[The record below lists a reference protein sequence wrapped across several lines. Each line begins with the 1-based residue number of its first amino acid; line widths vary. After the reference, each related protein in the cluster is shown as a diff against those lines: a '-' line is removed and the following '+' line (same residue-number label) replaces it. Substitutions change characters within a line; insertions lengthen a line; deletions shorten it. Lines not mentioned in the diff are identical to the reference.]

1 MQPGDPA
8 CHRSHPVA
16 FSRSARTI
24 DDVTVADETA
34 GRRRTFAVDEP
45 IRGAVPGA
53 AAFEM
58 TGIDHARAL
67 AHGNIPRPP
76 LSRLT
81 GVRVTHVAPGSATAT
96 APVSPWSLL
105 PDGTADYTVLAGTAL
120 EAAVLT
126 GLPAGADA
134 CVTALSVQ
142 PLRATSLDSDTFVAR
157 ARTVHGGRHF
167 MFAEATIEDGA
178 GRVVAFATG
187 SLVSVS
193 CPVAAGE
200 DQNGDEEIVYRTP
213 DPWQRPAPADV
224 FPFGVWDDMPGLEV
238 EEQLRRGALPAV
250 PFFSLMGIQVADAAR
265 GQTTHTMP
273 ASPWFAMRNTNVATG
288 ALASLAHITLSTAAL
303 TLSPGGHAIG
313 VLQESISFMGPV
325 AADGRPLVARAR
337 AVHVEELL
345 VLECEIT
352 DADGVRV
359 AFGHQTVKLLP
370 RKTPMQQRAAER
382 QLLTVMF
389 TDIVDSTRRADS
401 LGDKGWSE
409 LLEAHHTHVRRQLE
423 IFRGREV
430 KTTGDGFLATFDSP
444 GRAVHCA
451 RAIRDGARSLGLEV
465 RAGIH
470 TGECEVSSG
479 DVAGIAVHVA
489 ARVLAEAEPGDVL
502 VSSVVRDLSAGSGL
516 LFRDRGTHNLRGVE
530 GDWQLL
536 ALDDAV

>member
-1 MQPGDPA
+1 M
-8 CHRSHPVA
+8 
-16 FSRSARTI
+16 
-24 DDVTVADETA
+24 TVADETA
-34 GRRRTFAVDEP
+34 GRRRSFAVDEP
-45 IRGAVPGA
+45 IRGAVPGP
-53 AAFEM
+53 AAFEL

-96 APVSPWSLL
+96 GPVSPWLLL
-105 PDGTADYTVLAGTAL
+105 PDGSADYRVLAGTAI
-120 EAAVLT
+120 ETAVLT
-126 GLPAGADA
+126 GLPPGTDV
-134 CVTALSVQ
+134 CVVALSVH
-142 PLRATSLDSDTFVAR
+142 PLRATSLDSDNLVAR
-157 ARTVHGGRHF
+157 ARTVHGGRNF
-167 MFAEATIEDGA
+167 MFAEATVEDAA
-178 GRVVAFATG
+178 GRTVAFATG
-187 SLVSVS
+187 SIVTMAAPDAS
-193 CPVAAGE
+193 PVEGDGE
-200 DQNGDEEIVYRTP
+200 VVYRTS
-213 DPWQRPAPADV
+213 DPWQRPAPAAV
-224 FPFGVWDDMPGLEV
+224 FPFGIWDQMPGLDV
-238 EEQLRRGALPAV
+238 EEQLRRGALPPV
-250 PFFSLMGIQVADAAR
+250 PFFSLLGIQVADAAE
-265 GQTTHTMP
+265 GQMTHTMP
-273 ASPWFAMRNTNVATG
+273 ASPWFMVRNGNVSSAV
-288 ALASLAHITLSTAAL
+288 LASFTHVTLASAAL
-303 TLSPGGHAIG
+303 TLSRGGHTLG
-313 VLQESISFMGPV
+313 VLDESVSFLGQV
-325 AADGRPLVARAR
+325 RADGRPLVARAR
-337 AVHVEELL
+337 ALHVEGTV
-345 VLECEIT
+345 VLDCEVT
-352 DADGVRV
+352 DADGFRA

-370 RKTPMQQRAAER
+370 RKTPLQQRAAER

-389 TDIVDSTRRADS
+389 TDIVDSTRRADT

-409 LLEAHHTHVRRQLE
+409 LLDSHHNHVRRQLE

-516 LFRDRGTHNLRGVE
+516 LFRDRGTHTLRGVE

>member
-1 MQPGDPA
+1 M
-8 CHRSHPVA
+8 
-16 FSRSARTI
+16 
-24 DDVTVADETA
+24 TVADETA
-34 GRRRTFAVDEP
+34 GRRRSFAVDEP
-45 IRGAVPGA
+45 VRGAVPGPA
-53 AAFEM
+53 EFAQP
-58 TGIDHARAL
+58 GIDHARAL

-81 GVRVTHVAPGSATAT
+81 GIRVTHVAPGSATAT
-96 APVSPWSLL
+96 GPVGPWSLL
-105 PDGTADYTVLAGTAL
+105 PDGTADYTVLAGVAI
-120 EAAVLT
+120 EAAVFT
-126 GLPAGADA
+126 GLPAGADV

-187 SLVSVS
+187 SLVSVM
-193 CPVAAGE
+193 CPITAAE
-200 DQNGDEEIVYRTP
+200 RSEDEEIVYRTP
-213 DPWQRPAPADV
+213 DPWQRPAPAAV
-224 FPFGVWDDMPGLEV
+224 FPFGIWDEMAGLEV
-238 EEQLRRGALPAV
+238 EEQLRRGSLPPV

-273 ASPWFAMRNTNVATG
+273 ASPWFAMRSTNVSTG

-303 TLSPGGHAIG
+303 TLSPGGHTLG

-359 AFGHQTVKLLP
+359 AFGHQTVKLLQ
-370 RKTPMQQRAAER
+370 RKSPMQQRAPER
-382 QLLTVMF
+382 ELLTVMF
-389 TDIVDSTRRADS
+389 TDIVDSTRRADT
-401 LGDKGWSE
+401 LGDKAWGE
-409 LLEAHHTHVRRQLE
+409 LLDAHHAHVRRQFDV
-423 IFRGREV
+423 FRGREV

-470 TGECEVSSG
+470 TGECEVSNG

-489 ARVLAEAEPGDVL
+489 ARVLAESEPGDIL

-516 LFRDRGTHNLRGVE
+516 LFRDRGTHTLRGVE
-530 GDWQLL
+530 GDWHLL

>member
-1 MQPGDPA
+1 MPGPD
-8 CHRSHPVA
+8 
-16 FSRSARTI
+16 
-24 DDVTVADETA
+24 
-34 GRRRTFAVDEP
+34 TFKLP
-45 IRGAVPGA
+45 
-53 AAFEM
+53 
-58 TGIDHARAL
+58 GIDHARAL
-67 AHGNIPRPP
+67 VHGNIARPP

-81 GVRVTHVAPGSATAT
+81 GIRVTHVAPGSATAT
-96 APVSPWSLL
+96 CPVGPWSLL
-105 PDGTADYTVLAGTAL
+105 PDGTADYTVLAGVAL
-120 EAAVLT
+120 EAAVFT
-126 GLPAGADA
+126 GLPANSDA

-142 PLRATSLDSDTFVAR
+142 PLRATSLESDTFVAR

-187 SLVSVS
+187 SLVSVP
-193 CPVAAGE
+193 CPVLAG
-200 DQNGDEEIVYRTP
+200 DNVADEEVVYRTP
-213 DPWQRPAPADV
+213 DPWQRPAPASV

-238 EEQLRRGALPAV
+238 EEQLRRGALPPV

-273 ASPWFAMRNTNVATG
+273 ASPWFAMRNTSVATG
-288 ALASLAHITLSTAAL
+288 VLASLAHITLSTAAL
-303 TLSPGGHAIG
+303 TLSPGGHTIG

-352 DADGVRV
+352 DADGIRV
-359 AFGHQTVKLLP
+359 AFGHQTVKLLA
-370 RKTPMQQRAAER
+370 RKTPIQQRAPER

-389 TDIVDSTRRADS
+389 TDIVDSTRRADT
-401 LGDKGWSE
+401 LGDKAWSE
-409 LLEAHHTHVRRQLE
+409 VLDSHHALVRRQLE
-423 IFRGREV
+423 VFRGREV

-451 RAIRDGARSLGLEV
+451 RAIRDGARSQGLEV

-489 ARVLAEAEPGDVL
+489 ARVLAEADPGDVL

-516 LFRDRGTHNLRGVE
+516 MFRDRGIHTLRGVE
-530 GDWQLL
+530 GDWHLL